1 MTKDKKPN
9 QKKEKKLVEED
20 VRTVRKNKPNVLANS
35 SWMSITSK

>member
-1 MTKDKKPN
+1 MNKNEKQN
-9 QKKEKKLVEED
+9 QKRDEKKVEEN